1 MDLRDE
7 LNLISQTNP
16 TSRYCTE
23 FLAATL
29 VSPTTGKILRCS
41 MISDGSSSKVLES
54 DAVCMALHFFKW
66 VLVLLFPLDLVS
78 HLGIEIC

>member
-54 DAVCMALHFFKW
+54 DAVCMALHFFKCGACS
-66 VLVLLFPLDLVS
+66 LVS
-78 HLGIEIC
+78 IGSREPSWN